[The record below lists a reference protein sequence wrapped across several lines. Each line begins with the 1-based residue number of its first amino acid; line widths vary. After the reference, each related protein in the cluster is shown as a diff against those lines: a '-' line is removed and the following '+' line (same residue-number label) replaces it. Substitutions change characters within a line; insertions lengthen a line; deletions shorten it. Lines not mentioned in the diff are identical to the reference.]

1 MSHLCMGGEAAQV
14 ATPRLPSSSKKK
26 LEFLPLDAVLLA
38 AAPPAVQPKA
48 SGQEH
53 SRSLLAD

>member
-1 MSHLCMGGEAAQV
+1 MSHLCVGEEAAQV

-38 AAPPAVQPKA
+38 AAPPAVPAQGERPGTLSEFA
-48 SGQEH
+48 G
-53 SRSLLAD
+53 